1 MREKSL
7 TRVWSKR
14 LFKEFFDLLERE
26 RGERNLRE
34 IGKEKQRRERKEK
47 VKDFLSFFFF

>member
-7 TRVWSKR
+7 TWVWSKR

-26 RGERNLRE
+26 RREKPERDWE
-34 IGKEKQRRERKEK
+34 RERKKREEREG
-47 VKDFLSFFFF
+47 